1 MKKAFQIYKNVGI
14 VKMIRYIYK
23 YFRYGRTESSLLRIK
38 NKSEVSTKFKFV
50 DSSRTWYG
58 IAKQLERQLIRLGLE
73 PSDSGAS
80 ICYVNDIGE
89 IDPRTLKEINPKN
102 RETLRRAVN
111 SKADFLFYSQ
121 KICEKWFK
129 NRKNSYY
136 LPSGVDIEIFKIYP
150 GEERSIDVGFI
161 GKNYGLPIRNDFMS
175 KLKENSGEF
184 SFVNPAEGSLFFEK
198 AARFYNKCKIV
209 VNDSQQNEITMR
221 MFEATACGCLLIT
234 REVPYLDEIFEYGKE
249 IIVYKTFDE
258 MIEKI
263 NYYLQNEEERKTISE
278 NGRHKTISRHS
289 YYDRAKFITEK
300 LNSCKKELED

>member
-1 MKKAFQIYKNVGI
+1 MAVKN
-14 VKMIRYIYK
+14 
-23 YFRYGRTESSLLRIK
+23 YFKHLRYGRSFNILSSRK
-38 NKSEVSTKFKFV
+38 KDTKILIGFKFI
-50 DSSRTWYG
+50 DSSKTWYG

-73 PSDSGAS
+73 PSDSGIS
-80 ICYVNDIGE
+80 ICYANDIGE

-121 KICEKWFK
+121 KTCEKWFK

-136 LPSGVDIEIFKIYP
+136 LPSGVDTGIFKIYP
-150 GEERSIDVGFI
+150 GEERNIDVGFI
-161 GKNYGLPIRNDFMS
+161 GKNYGLPIRNDFIS
-175 KLKENSGEF
+175 KLKEHSKEF
-184 SFVNPAEGSLFFEK
+184 SFEDPAEGSLFFEK

-234 REVPYLDEIFEYGKE
+234 REVPYLDEIFEYNKE
-249 IIVYKTFDE
+249 VVTYKTFDE

-263 NYYLQNEEERKTISE
+263 NYYLENEEDRKIIAENGRQKTIS
-278 NGRHKTISRHS
+278 NHG
-289 YYDRAKFITEK
+289 YYDRAKFIAGK
-300 LNSCKKELED
+300 LNNYKEKSENQ